1 MFNTNQVTVT
11 TQDQFTEDVNRQLR
25 TVSICPVL
33 NLFIPGLIALKYK
46 LDLDGTKAG
55 PTACT
60 DGYSVFI
67 SPNYWNSCSGPQ
79 KVGLMFHEMLHCLWL
94 HFFRFSGCV
103 HWLANMACDVVV
115 NRFIRTLANSTKHIE
130 LPPNP
135 PQGKIIDTD
144 EFKDSSEETIYNEL
158 AKRMDEQEPEG
169 GGGQGPGPGGDE
181 GDDDDTEEDSS
192 GGGGDGGEEESD
204 DGDGGGGG
212 GDGEGEEES
221 EGEGGGGSGE
231 GDEDGEGDGEGSGSG
246 GKTPTSEE
254 ERLDPKKSQYNG
266 PGDFMPP
273 PANPPAEEG
282 EGEGEGEE
290 NNPKKGPMGSLQELR
305 DKWEDCKQVIAQTA
319 RLRGDMPAGLVE
331 MLDKSKP
338 QIDWQSIL
346 QRFILNCSVVDVSED
361 TFDRRFMAG
370 GLYIEAIDRP
380 SVSDIIFAKDTSG
393 SMYTKWLS
401 QSCTEIQYAMQQV
414 KIQRCWVLDIDA
426 SLEGEI
432 MEYGPMDT
440 IDFSARGRGGTD
452 FRPPFVWA
460 MEHCPNPPAC
470 LIYFTDG
477 YGPFPEEPPPFP
489 VMWMT
494 FGLEPEKYPFG
505 TVIDMRQLVS

>member
-1 MFNTNQVTVT
+1 MFNTNNVTVT

-33 NLFIPGLIALKYK
+33 NLFIPGLIALKYV
-46 LDLDGTKAG
+46 LDVDGKKGAG

-60 DGYSVFI
+60 DGYFVYV
-67 SPNYWNSCSGPQ
+67 SPDYWNSCSGPQ
-79 KVGLMFHEMLHCLWL
+79 KIGLMFHEMLHCLWL
-94 HFFRFSGCV
+94 HFFRFSGCL

-115 NRFIRTLANSTKHIE
+115 NRFIRQLAQSTKHIE

-144 EFKDSSEETIYNEL
+144 EFKDESEETIYNKL
-158 AKRMDEQEPEG
+158 AQRLDEEEPEG
-169 GGGQGPGPGGDE
+169 GGGSGGDS
-181 GDDDDTEEDSS
+181 GDSEDTEDDSS
-192 GGGGDGGEEESD
+192 GGGGSGDEDGD
-204 DGDGGGGG
+204 DGESGGGGG
-212 GDGEGEEES
+212 SGGDSES
-221 EGEGGGGSGE
+221 DSESGGGGGSGE
-231 GDEDGEGDGEGSGSG
+231 GEEDGEGDGSGSG
-246 GKTPTSEE
+246 GSGGQTPTSEE

-273 PANPPAEEG
+273 PANPPQDTEEG
-282 EGEGEGEE
+282 EGDGDGEGSK
-290 NNPKKGPMGSLQELR
+290 PKGPMGKLQELR

-319 RLRGDMPAGLVE
+319 RLRGDMPAGLIE
-331 MLDKSKP
+331 MLDKGKP

-361 TFDRRFMAG
+361 TFDRRFMTG
-370 GLYIEAIDRP
+370 GLYVEAIDRP

-393 SMYTKWLS
+393 SMYTKWLA

-432 MEYGPMDT
+432 KEYGPMDT

-460 MEHCPNPPAC
+460 QEHCPNPPAC

-489 VMWMT
+489 VLWMT